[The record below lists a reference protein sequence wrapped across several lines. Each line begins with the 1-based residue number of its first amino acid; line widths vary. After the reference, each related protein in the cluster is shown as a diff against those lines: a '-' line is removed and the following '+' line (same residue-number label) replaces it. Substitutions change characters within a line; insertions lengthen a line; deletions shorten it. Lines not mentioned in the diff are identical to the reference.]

1 MLMWSSIHNVQ
12 ELAQRSPLLILSNV
26 LPESNLKNTS
36 NQIYIMKKI
45 LIVTFCLLGLELQAK
60 TTYIPTYDNRIIMI
74 ENGELDSV
82 TNQTHSLTMVSKD
95 GLVTCTLAQQVV
107 SEELVREIKR
117 AKSAAGWAMVAA
129 GLSSFNAGMAQN
141 QMNHTR
147 NKGWAMQR
155 YVDAR
160 EDTNTSIAASASAT
174 AQAEDLKTLL
184 LDLVVRNNSQKE
196 MLITDMDRGAVWFIL
211 PNCEI
216 RIPLSKDEECHFRIS
231 SCNPLDENV
240 KYINA
245 LGTSTLEKYTIGL
258 ETEMSWFVPIN
269 KKSINGLRFDTDE
282 EDGYMWINKET
293 MVIKYV
299 SDEEFKDIKKNYD

>member
-1 MLMWSSIHNVQ
+1 MKHFYLVLFI
-12 ELAQRSPLLILSNV
+12 AILV
-26 LPESNLKNTS
+26 GRAE
-36 NQIYIMKKI
+36 
-45 LIVTFCLLGLELQAK
+45 AK
-60 TTYIPTYDNRIIMI
+60 TTYIPTYDNRITMM
-74 ENGELDSV
+74 ENGEIDSL

-95 GLVTCTLAQQVV
+95 GIVTCTLAQQVV

-117 AKSAAGWAMVAA
+117 AKNAAGWAMVAA
-129 GLSSFNAGMAQN
+129 GLSSASAGMAQSQIN
-141 QMNHTR
+141 YGH

-155 YVDAR
+155 YIDAR
-160 EDTNTSIAASASAT
+160 ENTDASIAASANAT

-216 RIPLSKDEECHFRIS
+216 RIPLLKDEESHFRIS

-245 LGTSTLEKYTIGL
+245 LGTSTLEKYTVEL
-258 ETEMSWFVPIN
+258 ETDSAWFVPIS
-269 KKSINGLRFDTDE
+269 KKSKKGLRFDANN

-293 MVIKYV
+293 MVIKHV
-299 SDEEFKDIKKNYD
+299 SEEELKEIRKNYNT